1 MIIAVCRLRHKFSC
15 LGEIEWQII
24 CWVISGST
32 SWIAEEFFLLKKN
45 KKLWKGSEKSFQQD
59 AQGPKIHYLWFMTMT
74 SFFSSSCIVIIAP
87 LSYNIV
93 ALPIDS
99 FEWHFF
105 VLLQS
110 VLAGKRGRGSSCKR
124 RSNVFTLNFSH
135 SQLPKYFHLLLKDL
149 YWILNQIKEALTD
162 IFCGSI
168 RPAGISS
175 SC

>member
-1 MIIAVCRLRHKFSC
+1 MD
-15 LGEIEWQII
+15 
-24 CWVISGST
+24 CWGI
-32 SWIAEEFFLLKKN
+32 FLLKKN

-74 SFFSSSCIVIIAP
+74 SFFFFILHCHYCTIVLQHCSSSYWFLRVT
-87 LSYNIV
+87 
-93 ALPIDS
+93 
-99 FEWHFF
+99 FF

>member
-1 MIIAVCRLRHKFSC
+1 MKRKRKILPARCSRTKNPLFMIHDNDK
-15 LGEIEWQII
+15 
-24 CWVISGST
+24 
-32 SWIAEEFFLLKKN
+32 
-45 KKLWKGSEKSFQQD
+45 
-59 AQGPKIHYLWFMTMT
+59 
-74 SFFSSSCIVIIAP
+74 FFSSSCIVIIAP

-168 RPAGISS
+168 RPGGISS